1 MEQASKKL
9 WNRDFSLLI
18 AGQIMSIFG
27 NMILSWALP
36 FYVLDISGSAA
47 LFGLVIGL
55 PYISL
60 LVMSP
65 IGGIMA
71 DRLRK
76 QRIMFWL
83 DLTTTVIIVLYM
95 VASGLFTAV
104 VPLVIVKLL
113 ALNAIQGMYMPA
125 VQSAVPALV
134 PTEKLVPANAA
145 VTVINSLSNIL
156 APAAAGILYSGFGLF
171 PILAISAVC
180 FAITAIMDL
189 FIRIPYKKQ
198 NRPGSITQMI
208 KNDMLQAFEFAV
220 KEQPVLAK
228 CAVLIFLFTITLVSL
243 LLVGLPVL
251 ITQNLDMS
259 MDMVGI
265 SSSIMMVG
273 GLLGGITAGV
283 LGRRLTIR
291 KVHIP
296 FILCCISIIPMGLIF
311 LFEVPVFI
319 IYAVITGAGTLTL
332 MGMQLGSIQ
341 IMAFIQEKTP
351 GELIGKVLSI
361 LVILPFLANALGQLL
376 YGVLFEHFGNFS
388 WVIIIVT
395 AFVSVVIA
403 ILFRSHFKN
412 VTMSNIGECNYENI
426 KEVV

>member
-95 VASGLFTAV
+95 AASGLFTAV

-134 PTEKLVPANAA
+134 STEKLVPANAA

-189 FIRIPYKKQ
+189 LIRIPYKKQ
-198 NRPGSITQMI
+198 NSSGSITQMI
-208 KNDMLQAFEFAV
+208 KSDMSQAFEFAV
-220 KEQPVLAK
+220 KEQPILTK

-283 LGRRLTIR
+283 LGRRLPIR
-291 KVHIP
+291 
-296 FILCCISIIPMGLIF
+296 
-311 LFEVPVFI
+311 
-319 IYAVITGAGTLTL
+319 
-332 MGMQLGSIQ
+332 
-341 IMAFIQEKTP
+341 
-351 GELIGKVLSI
+351 
-361 LVILPFLANALGQLL
+361 
-376 YGVLFEHFGNFS
+376 
-388 WVIIIVT
+388 
-395 AFVSVVIA
+395 
-403 ILFRSHFKN
+403 
-412 VTMSNIGECNYENI
+412 
-426 KEVV
+426 